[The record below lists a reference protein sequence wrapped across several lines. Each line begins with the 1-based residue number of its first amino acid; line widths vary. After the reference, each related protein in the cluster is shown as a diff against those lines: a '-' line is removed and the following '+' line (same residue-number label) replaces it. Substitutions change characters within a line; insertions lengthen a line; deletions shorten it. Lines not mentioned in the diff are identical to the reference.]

1 MHGQV
6 RLGFQ
11 SEQTFWDI
19 HKENSR
25 KPEHNIVIMYN
36 NYLLINLIYN
46 YLLICNIIK
55 QCSRALG

>member
-6 RLGFQ
+6 KSGFQ

-25 KPEHNIVIMYN
+25 KPEHNIVINVQQLFAYKYN
-36 NYLLINLIYN
+36 LQLFTYL
-46 YLLICNIIK
+46 
-55 QCSRALG
+55 